1 MTVRGKAVLRKI
13 FLCIPGTAIPATLL
27 QMGLLL
33 MFVIFL
39 PWEHVTGRVL
49 YIQIIAGA
57 LRILNS

>member
-13 FLCIPGTAIPATLL
+13 FLCISGTAIGATLL

-39 PWEHVTGRVL
+39 PWEHVTGRDL
-49 YIQIIAGA
+49 YIQIIA
-57 LRILNS
+57 